1 MQEVKLDF
9 IPTNYQSDSIGISL
23 WSYVAPGGYCLS
35 YSESQNSTIFNFYA
49 DYFITSDISL
59 TTSKILAMVGVVFGS
74 FALIS
79 CWVNIFTKEP
89 HLVDVL
95 TYTIITAFL
104 CECSKIGLF
113 WGIDIC
119 NTSSGGCSL
128 DMGAYVSIIS
138 IGAYMITMILAVGYA
153 TRPKNDAGE
162 FETASLPSWASE
174 PSTQKAQAPPR
185 RVTNPM
191 SMDQRSS
198 IDGYAW
204 SHSAQSTIPS
214 TDMTPQHNNYRATAT
229 TTELALQNVNPFDDV
244 KNPFHDESPLEQS
257 RRSSMRSSGKSSEKE
272 RLSLSMRSSGNS
284 YRPPPSNKVKY
295 DDTSTL
301 TWDPGY

>member
-1 MQEVKLDF
+1 MFQEVQLGS
-9 IPTNYQSDSIGISL
+9 IPKNYQSDSIGISL
-23 WSYVAPGGYCLS
+23 WSYVAPDGYCLS
-35 YSESQNSTIFNFYA
+35 YTESRDSILFSFYTNI
-49 DYFITSDISL
+49 FITHNDISL
-59 TTSKILAMVGVVFGS
+59 TTSKTLAMVGVIFGL
-74 FALIS
+74 FAVIS
-79 CWVNIFTKEP
+79 CWGNIFTKEP
-89 HLVDVL
+89 YLVDVV

-119 NTSSGGCSL
+119 NTSNGGCSL
-128 DMGAYVSIIS
+128 DKGAYVSIIS
-138 IGAYMITMILAVGYA
+138 IAAYMISMTLAVGYA

-198 IDGYAW
+198 IDGNAW

-214 TDMTPQHNNYRATAT
+214 TDMTPQQNNT
-229 TTELALQNVNPFDDV
+229 TKERALQNVNPFDDV
-244 KNPFHDESPLEQS
+244 KNPFYDESPLEQS
-257 RRSSMRSSGKSSEKE
+257 RRSSMKSSWKSSEKE

-284 YRPPPSNKVKY
+284 YRSNKVKY
-295 DDTSTL
+295 DDTSIL